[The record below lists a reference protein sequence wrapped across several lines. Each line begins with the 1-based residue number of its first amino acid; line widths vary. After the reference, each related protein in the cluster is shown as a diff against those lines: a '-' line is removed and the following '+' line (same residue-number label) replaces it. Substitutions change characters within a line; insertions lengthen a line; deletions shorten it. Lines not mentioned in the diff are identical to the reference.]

1 MSYSF
6 TCGDTGLACD
16 AERSAA
22 TEEELL
28 QQIDEHYR
36 VAHLGARPMEYR
48 LKQLIKSE

>member
-16 AERSAA
+16 GKFSAD

-28 QQIDEHYR
+28 RQIDEHYR

>member
-1 MSYSF
+1 MAYSF
-6 TCGDTGLACD
+6 ECGDTGLTCD
-16 AERSAA
+16 GKFSAD
-22 TEEELL
+22 TEDELL

>member
-6 TCGDTGLACD
+6 SCGDTGLICD
-16 AERSAA
+16 GKFSAA

-28 QQIDEHYR
+28 EQIDEHYR
-36 VAHLGARPMEYR
+36 LAHLGAKPREYR

>member
-6 TCGDTGLACD
+6 NCGDTGLSCD
-16 AERSAA
+16 GTFSAA

-36 VAHLGARPMEYR
+36 LAHLGAKPREYR
-48 LKQLIKSE
+48 LKQLITSE